1 MAHTK
6 RHRPTWPLR
15 RQHRRPWY
23 FDANVR
29 RRQPTLLLWPVL
41 KRMNRLIKLT
51 GGRPRSSSVRWTRQS
66 RARATSLG
74 TLQPLHFL
82 MQSQARQT
90 TSVRQM
96 HQQMHQLHHHHHP
109 HANMLCSNMRAV
121 VILNGYGGTGRQG
134 RATPMQQ
141 TAKQNAAR
149 LLVANMQVSSDPQIR
164 GVVFL
169 QYVRTPMRMVRTDY
183 SGKGIA
189 HRHFDEHLIN
199 NATQPQCKR
208 KRVRLGSQ
216 RLPSYGSFQSM

>member
-41 KRMNRLIKLT
+41 KRMKRLIKRT

-109 HANMLCSNMRAV
+109 HANMFCSNMRAV
-121 VILNGYGGTGRQG
+121 VILNGYGVSPTPIPC
-134 RATPMQQ
+134 PMQQ
-141 TAKQNAAR
+141 TAKQNALSKRAR
-149 LLVANMQVSSDPQIR
+149 CQYAS
-164 GVVFL
+164 FL
-169 QYVRTPMRMVRTDY
+169 GPADKRCGLSEVCSNPY
-183 SGKGIA
+183 A
-189 HRHFDEHLIN
+189 HG
-199 NATQPQCKR
+199 TY
-208 KRVRLGSQ
+208 RLFREGNCA
-216 RLPSYGSFQSM
+216 